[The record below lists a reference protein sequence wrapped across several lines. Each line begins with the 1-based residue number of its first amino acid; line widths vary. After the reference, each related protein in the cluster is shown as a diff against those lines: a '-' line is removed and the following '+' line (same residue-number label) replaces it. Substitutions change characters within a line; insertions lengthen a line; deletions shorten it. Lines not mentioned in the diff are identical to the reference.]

1 MSRHSGAPQE
11 RPLHWVGSAKKD
23 FLDFPAAV
31 QRNMGYALGLS
42 QIGGKHPRAKP
53 WKGMGTGVFEIVEDD
68 DGNTFRTL
76 YTVRFAKAVYVL
88 HAFQKKS
95 KSGIK
100 TPREDIELAARR
112 LHSAQRHYED
122 LYENEFSDRGQA

>member
-1 MSRHSGAPQE
+1 MPLHPPPPRE
-11 RPLHWVGSAKKD
+11 KLLHWVGSAKKD
-23 FLDFPAAV
+23 FLDFPGPV
-31 QRNMGYALGLS
+31 QRAMGYALGLS

-53 WKGMGTGVFEIVEDD
+53 WKGLGPGVFEIVEDD

-76 YTVRFAKAVYVL
+76 YTVRFAKAVYDL

-100 TPREDIELAARR
+100 TPREDVERIVHRMQ
-112 LHSAQRHYED
+112 SALQHYQSTYQID
-122 LYENEFSDRGQA
+122 QPDGNVT